1 VDFTVDLYLLSCPLG
16 SDPDFTTTACYRR
29 SKPDFGGLPKFP
41 CSVGFPII
49 CLHHRLC
56 SASSFHNSYPRSFRC
71 IQPIDPNK
79 RINQEL
85 CCFFDLPGLPTYVPT
100 LGLFFLLAQ
109 GSSPKPQS
117 FQRHFPISTATINE
131 FYSPDSLLPIQS
143 YNYPK
148 NPSTTISCYNQRNP
162 AGLFTHPEALA
173 CSCSQPEL
181 RQSETNNIEPEQLL
195 GPHIV
200 ACQSFED

>member
-1 VDFTVDLYLLSCPLG
+1 M
-16 SDPDFTTTACYRR
+16 
-29 SKPDFGGLPKFP
+29 
-41 CSVGFPII
+41 GFPII

-71 IQPIDPNK
+71 IQPIDPNE

-117 FQRHFPISTATINE
+117 FQRHFPHFPIATATINE

-148 NPSTTISCYNQRNP
+148 KPSTANLLLQSTKPRWLIHSSRSSRVFMQPTRASTI
-162 AGLFTHPEALA
+162 
-173 CSCSQPEL
+173 
-181 RQSETNNIEPEQLL
+181 
-195 GPHIV
+195 
-200 ACQSFED
+200 

>member
-1 VDFTVDLYLLSCPLG
+1 MSCPLG

-29 SKPDFGGLPKFP
+29 SKPDSGGLPKFP

-71 IQPIDPNK
+71 IQPIDPNE

-85 CCFFDLPGLPTYVPT
+85 CSFFDLPGLPTYVPT

-109 GSSPKPQS
+109 GSSPNPS
-117 FQRHFPISTATINE
+117 RSSAISPISPFQLRQLTNSI
-131 FYSPDSLLPIQS
+131 PPIPYFQS
-143 YNYPK
+143 RVIITQK
-148 NPSTTISCYNQRNP
+148 NHPRQISCYNQRNP

-173 CSCSQPEL
+173 CSCNQPEL
-181 RQSETNNIEPEQLL
+181 RRSETNNIEPEQLL